1 MAVVMIGNP
10 NVGKSAVLSRLT
22 DRPLLVS
29 NYSGTSVEIIATQ
42 LKSAGKTIDIYDTPG
57 IYSIKSA
64 SAEQQV
70 ISELI
75 YSQKIDLIL
84 NIVDAVNLER
94 NLVLTYELMELGIPM
109 I

>member
-1 MAVVMIGNP
+1 MAIVMIGNP

-29 NYSGTSVEIIATQ
+29 NYSGTSVEITATQ

-57 IYSIKSA
+57 LYSMECE

-70 ISELI
+70 INELI
-75 YSQKIDLIL
+75 NSQKVDLIL
-84 NIVDAVNLER
+84 NIVDAVNLKR
-94 NLVLTYELMELGIPM
+94 IWF
-109 I
+109 